1 MKKSRFLL
9 SVLPL
14 SLTFN
19 LGYAKS
25 CPKNSDFNYDENS
38 KNANMYFRTVP
49 ILSAQTIEKNSISE
63 TVNFNKMFESY
74 LISNLEKNNVNLK
87 NIKIT
92 SSYLGYFVN
101 INNLSKSNVCAV
113 SNLQL
118 NIQNSLSKQY
128 ITEFNI
134 KNIND
139 NNSIIVNSSGFL
151 YTPAVIENQEKKNDY
166 YLVNLLFLNESNVL
180 TQRIM
185 GFYEKTKFDFTN
197 PYSESIQSFSV
208 GKNVKIIIKNST
220 IANDK

>member
-9 SVLPL
+9 FFLPL
-14 SLTFN
+14 SLTCS
-19 LGYAKS
+19 LGYAES
-25 CPKNSDFNYDENS
+25 CPKNSDFNYDEQS

-49 ILSAQTIEKNSISE
+49 ISSAQTVEKNGMSE
-63 TVNFNKMFESY
+63 KINFNKMFESY

-101 INNLSKSNVCAV
+101 INNLSKSNVCAM
-113 SNLQL
+113 SKLQL
-118 NIQNSLSKQY
+118 SIQNSLSKQY
-128 ITEFNI
+128 ISEFNI
-134 KNIND
+134 KDIN
-139 NNSIIVNSSGFL
+139 NKSSFIINSSGFL
-151 YTPAVIENQEKKNDY
+151 YTPTVIENQEKKNDY

-197 PYSESIQSFSV
+197 PYSESVQSFSI
-208 GKNVKIIIKNST
+208 GNNIKIIIKNST
-220 IANDK
+220 ITNDK